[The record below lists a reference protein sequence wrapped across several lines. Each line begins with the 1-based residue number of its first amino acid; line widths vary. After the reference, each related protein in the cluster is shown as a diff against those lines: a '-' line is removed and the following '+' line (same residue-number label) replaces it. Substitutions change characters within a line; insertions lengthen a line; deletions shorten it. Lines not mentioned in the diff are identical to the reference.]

1 MSSAVEIPI
10 ALVVVAFII
19 GVGLI
24 VNYNVFD
31 ILNDKDLGVTGNAT
45 RASLQANT
53 WAGFDLTTLI
63 PIVLGASAVIA
74 ILVGAFRVMGS

>member
-31 ILNDKDLGVTGNAT
+31 ILNEKDLGVTGNAT